1 MPANTDITRKAVAQ
15 ADAYFDNGFHCAEAV
30 AAAVLETLGKD
41 SKEAAAHATAFGGG
55 FAGSHQEACGALA
68 GALIA
73 IGHLHG
79 RRIPREGW
87 NLPAQLGTNLRERFL
102 ADFGTTHCATLRD
115 KFGEGQQPAE
125 CRRVV
130 RKTTHAI
137 MEILSVLHKPK
148 L

>member
-1 MPANTDITRKAVAQ
+1 MTPTMDATRKAVAK
-15 ADAYFDNGFHCAEAV
+15 ADGYFDHGFHCAEAV
-30 AAAVLETLGKD
+30 TAAVLESLGKD

-55 FAGSHQEACGALA
+55 FAGSHEEACGALA

-79 RRIPREGW
+79 RRIPNEGW
-87 NLPAQLGTNLRERFL
+87 KLPAQLGINLREQFI
-102 ADFGTTHCATLRD
+102 ADFGTTHCASLRD
-115 KFGEGQQPAE
+115 KFGEKRQPAE

-130 RKTTHAI
+130 RKTTRAI
-137 MEILSVLHKPK
+137 MELLSVLHKPK